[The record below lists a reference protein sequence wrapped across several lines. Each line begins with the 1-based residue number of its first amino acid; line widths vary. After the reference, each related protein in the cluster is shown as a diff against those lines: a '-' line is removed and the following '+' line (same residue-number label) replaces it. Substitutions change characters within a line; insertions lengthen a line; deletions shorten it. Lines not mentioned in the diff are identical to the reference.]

1 MGAKLSVN
9 AIKGRKRPALR
20 DRCPQCCGP
29 TLASPGRMRVADD
42 GTEVRCAYRCRS
54 CGHVWAAG
62 WRADA
67 FSPQELAAIVAQG
80 AVLAGVR

>member
-1 MGAKLSVN
+1 
-9 AIKGRKRPALR
+9 
-20 DRCPQCCGP
+20 
-29 TLASPGRMRVADD
+29 MRVADD